1 MFNQFC
7 QPSKLILRNIASRTA
22 PDFYAKDI
30 KPDLG
35 LYSSNL
41 SLKNRSDIIEQ
52 AEILHKCK
60 LEPSDDPFQ
69 DEGRFEWD
77 TSMAFNTLGQIMLY
91 ATAHMAAQFH
101 THIFS
106 LLIFQSTRGYYIGI
120 GLASS

>member
-7 QPSKLILRNIASRTA
+7 KPGKLMLHNISSRAA

-52 AEILHKCK
+52 AEILHECK

-69 DEGRFEWD
+69 DKGPFEQD
-77 TSMAFNTLGQIMLY
+77 TSAAFDTFGQITLY
-91 ATAHMAAQFH
+91 ATAHMAAQFR

-106 LLIFQSTRGYYIGI
+106 LLIFPKYAIGI
-120 GLASS
+120 GPASS